1 MNPTKKHIMRHLK
14 MYNKSTRKMSGADY
28 GATEAEWALYRSKV
42 AWTSATM
49 KQSATE
55 KFY

>member
-1 MNPTKKHIMRHLK
+1 
-14 MYNKSTRKMSGADY
+14 MSGADY